1 MDWNGMKWNGMN
13 VFFSAQYRMI
23 LQNGCAQKSEKIK
36 WGVLKRGPGGLMN
49 ALQRTVTLY
58 ICYDLFP
65 FWFVTTSWR
74 PVKKHCLH
82 SLQPRASTTI
92 AGIVSSKGTLSS
104 SDLCSSLS
112 FYKKQLKKTHRISKE
127 QDPVQAS
134 SPTSTQRRPIMSTDQ
149 PYLKHNLHVKILR
162 NEKDFISG
170 SCMMTRDCRVP
181 TSRAPGIHKI
191 ACKVTVSKHQSASFK
206 VHRFFSNSNP
216 GGKDATHR
224 MWKKPG
230 GPLIE
235 TTKKLHG
242 TVLSRASKGPTSLM
256 IKLYRQYT
264 DMSPWKYGKHMPLET
279 TLITLTRIQ
288 IYSMENP
295 EIYSVLL
302 QQWNSQRLAW
312 FVLKASI
319 LMSIWRIQKF
329 QSEIQIT
336 RKFSGMMF
344 VFVKTKLHTWRESCQ
359 GHSWDLMH
367 FTVKGRGSFK
377 IMLSKKQ
384 GSNAEKEIGNINWM
398 ACQNFRS
405 CKSCKKWAV
414 V

>member
-1 MDWNGMKWNGMN
+1 
-13 VFFSAQYRMI
+13 
-23 LQNGCAQKSEKIK
+23 
-36 WGVLKRGPGGLMN
+36 MN

-74 PVKKHCLH
+74 PVKN
-82 SLQPRASTTI
+82 
-92 AGIVSSKGTLSS
+92 IVSFLCNPGLHYHRWHSFKQGYPELEWSMLKPFILQKTTEKNSQDLKGTRSGPS
-104 SDLCSSLS
+104 IIPDFNTKAANNVNWPTIPETQFSC
-112 FYKKQLKKTHRISKE
+112 QN
-127 QDPVQAS
+127 
-134 SPTSTQRRPIMSTDQ
+134 TSTR
-149 PYLKHNLHVKILR
+149 KN
-162 NEKDFISG
+162 FISG

-191 ACKVTVSKHQSASFK
+191 ACKVKVSKHQSASFK

-414 V
+414 VSKKKWQGRLNISVKGVDESWGKEGTSDDEGIPTTPWNQYLARPKDW